1 MNCPGRP
8 AYADPLSRA
17 VNESL
22 MLLDFVSLLESGYSQ
37 RQGAASMSE
46 ALKAAVPT
54 GSLAYD
60 VWEMPDQDQEEAV
73 NEDLVARGWR
83 MEGLTKAADSLL
95 KAATRLEQDVRKE
108 TKFWN
113 QILDVHNQGRVI
125 FRHPKLRPELGT
137 QVASTE
143 AGTVFKERGL
153 MVLKPDEDGVVSLKQ
168 AIASSPK
175 TIRVRISR
183 EGRVVGC
190 SRHVLPAG
198 QDLVAPV
205 ETQVIRARDSLF
217 EEEVFHEMTIETR
230 GLFSFGVTFHF
241 KDHSI
246 HIPTTSPADRGIVGD
261 TVVVDLVDINTTSD
275 PSYGHDQDELA
286 DALVC
291 SLRLLLSQLHRQRL
305 RRRTAIP
312 QPLTE
317 SKRPDP
323 PSTII
328 RPVMR
333 VLQFETMLWSV
344 RSVLRPIA
352 STLKSAGM
360 VIDMEEEE
368 NLRESSSND
377 SQASRDQPA
386 DQLNKPASQIM
397 SFTLP
402 SSCSAFR
409 QANDQQLK
417 VSIEITTQFL
427 QPPFGTSYA
436 LTTPSII
443 TQILRPAHLSHVHKW
458 VAYDM
463 DSALKKI
470 YDIIQ
475 LDIAHNMIAVSSRIW
490 SATPMSA
497 DLTAPIKVKGSS
509 NPVRGVIMVRLE
521 ESTQDAAGS
530 VTLAVG
536 RKLSGHNNVAE
547 SVKWNGSASARTLM
561 EVVTKW
567 TGGA

>member
-1 MNCPGRP
+1 
-8 AYADPLSRA
+8 
-17 VNESL
+17 

-46 ALKAAVPT
+46 ALKAAVPA

-60 VWEMPDQDQEEAV
+60 VWEMPEQDQAEAV

-83 MEGLTKAADSLL
+83 MEGLTKAADALL

-168 AIASSPK
+168 AIASAPK
-175 TIRVRISR
+175 TIRVRLLR
-183 EGRVVGC
+183 EDRVVGC

-198 QDLVAPV
+198 QTLIAPV

-217 EEEVFHEMTIETR
+217 EEEFFHEMTIETR
-230 GLFSFGVTFHF
+230 GLFSFGVAFHF

-246 HIPTTSPADRGIVGD
+246 HIPTTSPADKGIVGD
-261 TVVVDLVDINTTSD
+261 TVVVDLVDINTTPD
-275 PSYGHDQDELA
+275 PSNPHDQDELA

-305 RRRTAIP
+305 RRRTAVP

-333 VLQFETMLWSV
+333 VLQFETMLWSM

-360 VIDMEEEE
+360 AIDTEESE
-368 NLRESSSND
+368 NFREVSSND
-377 SQASRDQPA
+377 NPASRDQPA
-386 DQLNKPASQIM
+386 DQLNKPASQII

-402 SSCSAFR
+402 SSCAAFR
-409 QANDQQLK
+409 QANDPQIK
-417 VSIEITTQFL
+417 VSVEITTQFV
-427 QPPFGTSYA
+427 QPPFGTTY
-436 LTTPSII
+436 TIITPSII

-458 VAYDM
+458 TAYDL

-470 YDIIQ
+470 YEIIQ
-475 LDIAHNMIAVSSRIW
+475 LDIAHNMIAVSSKTW
-490 SATPMSA
+490 TAAPMSA

-509 NPVRGVIMVRLE
+509 HPVRGVIIVRLE
-521 ESTQDAAGS
+521 ESTQDDAGS
-530 VTLAVG
+530 VTLSVG
-536 RKLSGHNNVAE
+536 RKLSSNNKIAQ
-547 SVKWNGSASARTLM
+547 SVTWNGTPSAMTLM
-561 EVVTKW
+561 DVIGNW